1 MAKHKQ
7 EKYIKAWAQGHEIEW
22 KTPSMGWTS
31 VGQYPYWYENTEYRV
46 KPAEKVV
53 RWLWAFKYSGRWYT
67 HNQYLTDAESEE
79 WFEEHDATSSKK
91 LKWSQQEFDDE

>member
-7 EKYIKAWAQGHEIEW
+7 EKYIKAWAEGHEIEW

-53 RWLWAFKYSGRWYT
+53 RWLWANIVKKNKWVQNRDYMT
-67 HNQYLTDAESEE
+67 ESEAYDY
-79 WFEEHDATSSKK
+79 FGLYKQTYKK
-91 LKWSQQEFDDE
+91 LDWSRQEFDE